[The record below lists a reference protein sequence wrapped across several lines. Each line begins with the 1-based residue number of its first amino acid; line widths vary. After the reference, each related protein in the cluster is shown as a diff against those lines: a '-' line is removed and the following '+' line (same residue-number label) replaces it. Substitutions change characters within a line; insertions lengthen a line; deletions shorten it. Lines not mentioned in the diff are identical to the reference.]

1 MGTILLLRCVMDIL
15 ANTKLKFLN
24 VGKYGGMYADTADFL
39 NLPRPFFSIGIIIE
53 GTGDFYGQNSEC
65 VSVFP
70 GDIIIVPNAATY
82 VSHWRGNPHITYI
95 TFHFILESGLG
106 ESIPIQKICGFEHLI
121 NDFCYAYDNFST
133 PEASFKIISI
143 FYNILN
149 EIFPKM
155 KKMSERHVR
164 ASVKKAVDYITLNYT
179 KCIVISKLARMS
191 NLSQSR
197 FFSVFKSE
205 TGMTP
210 IEYKNRLCILNA
222 EKLLLTNDLS
232 IEEIS
237 EKMGFNSASY
247 FRRIFR
253 KYVGKS
259 PREYKNSICA
269 DLRL

>member
-1 MGTILLLRCVMDIL
+1 MDIL
-15 ANTKLKFLN
+15 TTTKLKFLN
-24 VGKYGGMYADTADFL
+24 IGKYGGMYADTADFL
-39 NLPRPFFSIGIIIE
+39 NLPRPFFSIGIISE

-70 GDIIIVPNAATY
+70 GDIIIVPNAAAY
-82 VSHWRGNPHITYI
+82 VSHWIGNPHITYI

-106 ESIPIQKICGFEHLI
+106 ESIPIQKIQGFEHLTD
-121 NDFCYAYDNFST
+121 DFRYAYDNFSNHG
-133 PEASFKIISI
+133 ESFKIISI
-143 FYNILN
+143 FYNMLS
-149 EIFPKM
+149 EIFPKI
-155 KKMSERHVR
+155 KKISERQVR
-164 ASVKKAVDYITLNYT
+164 TSVKKTIDYITLNYT
-179 KCIVISKLARMS
+179 KCIAISKLAEIS

-210 IEYKNRLCILNA
+210 IEYKNRLCVQNA

-259 PREYKNSICA
+259 PREYKNSVCA